1 MNYRIPA
8 ARVAPLQKRVDK
20 LNKTAA
26 KLGVGKIELVD
37 HGQDYKQIMNAL
49 AGTKQPVLYHEI
61 EVRGEVP
68 TVNGWKIIGKLEVL
82 RQESEGRS
90 RSDGENVDMIN
101 EDEVLVFHV
110 NGDEEV
116 PAQYRDPQRARSCD
130 HCNLTRNRLVT
141 YVLRRQTPYGD
152 KEFLQHWSR
161 LKGYDQYLRV
171 GSTCMEDFVPGG
183 DALAKFTNVLCDIRQ
198 YAKAQENAEVDF
210 ANVPMVH
217 ELDHVLSLYCGSP
230 HKIGHNTSSHPPY
243 WVHESELK
251 NFEPSDEGRQKAQK
265 IKEWVSGMSK
275 LPDVHLNDYFHNLVV
290 AFGHNYI
297 EGRLLRLVKSS
308 VAAYDRHLAQR
319 ISPTPE
325 HVGVVGQR
333 LQMEVECVGVFRTRN
348 DYVCHKF
355 RTESGNPL
363 AYFGVQEKFKEG
375 AHYKLRFTIK
385 AHGAYRGAPSTIISY
400 PLNMATSPGTSHART
415 SSTD

>member
-116 PAQYRDPQRARSCD
+116 PAQ
-130 HCNLTRNRLVT
+130 
-141 YVLRRQTPYGD
+141 
-152 KEFLQHWSR
+152 
-161 LKGYDQYLRV
+161 
-171 GSTCMEDFVPGG
+171 
-183 DALAKFTNVLCDIRQ
+183 
-198 YAKAQENAEVDF
+198 
-210 ANVPMVH
+210 
-217 ELDHVLSLYCGSP
+217 
-230 HKIGHNTSSHPPY
+230 
-243 WVHESELK
+243 
-251 NFEPSDEGRQKAQK
+251 
-265 IKEWVSGMSK
+265 
-275 LPDVHLNDYFHNLVV
+275 
-290 AFGHNYI
+290 
-297 EGRLLRLVKSS
+297 
-308 VAAYDRHLAQR
+308 
-319 ISPTPE
+319 
-325 HVGVVGQR
+325 
-333 LQMEVECVGVFRTRN
+333 
-348 DYVCHKF
+348 
-355 RTESGNPL
+355 
-363 AYFGVQEKFKEG
+363 
-375 AHYKLRFTIK
+375 
-385 AHGAYRGAPSTIISY
+385 
-400 PLNMATSPGTSHART
+400 
-415 SSTD
+415 